1 MVDDGLVAG
10 LYALRAPKKPEEPGV
25 LHTLHIGNPVAAVD
39 LGLVAII
46 GENAARE
53 IEPFVVMFGAPRR
66 NLGGPVGRYLD
77 KNGITSLPLWKIQ
90 CKLPPKTKRFCP
102 LVLK

>member
-1 MVDDGLVAG
+1 MRVVVDDGLVAG

-46 GENAARE
+46 GEMQHE
-53 IEPFVVMFGAPRR
+53 
-66 NLGGPVGRYLD
+66 
-77 KNGITSLPLWKIQ
+77 KSSHSS
-90 CKLPPKTKRFCP
+90 
-102 LVLK
+102 